1 MINKS
6 WEAAVKIK
14 CTSELQLVQKD
25 DSIVT
30 TPENLY
36 LEIYNTFKIQYERQ
50 NKNPRE
56 TLFN

>member
-6 WEAAVKIK
+6 WEAAVKIE
-14 CTSELQLVQKD
+14 CTSEIQLMQKD

-36 LEIYNTFKIQYERQ
+36 LEIYNTFKI
-50 NKNPRE
+50 K
-56 TLFN
+56 